1 MPTATPINDPSR
13 ALLVTRIIWF
23 ALLSGQVLF
32 LAIIVVLWNVGSI
45 KADLQL
51 ASVLGMCAVGVLFS
65 AVTVGLFVR
74 NQIYKRYWVGEVVT
88 PAGYVQGNIVF
99 LAMCEGASFLG
110 LIAVLFRGT
119 FGLELIVPLLALVVQ
134 VVNFPN
140 GKAMQPPIKS
150 T

>member
-1 MPTATPINDPSR
+1 MPNATPITDPPR
-13 ALLVTRIIWF
+13 ALLITRIIWF
-23 ALLSGQVLF
+23 ALLSGQILF

-45 KADLQL
+45 KADPQL

-65 AVTVGLFVR
+65 AISVGMFVR
-74 NQIYKRYWVGEVVT
+74 NQIYKRHWVGDVVT

-110 LIAVLFRGT
+110 LLAVLFRGALG
-119 FGLELIVPLLALVVQ
+119 FELIVPVLALMVQ

-140 GKAMQPPIKS
+140 GKAMQPPIYPA
-150 T
+150 